1 MHFAQYYLDCLSQAS
16 YLIGDETT
24 GRAVLV
30 DPRRDIDEYVRDAE
44 AAGLRIELVV
54 ETHIHADF
62 LSGHLELARATGA
75 TVCFG
80 EAAETGFP
88 IRRLRDGE
96 RILLGGD
103 DGDGVTLTV
112 LATPGHTL
120 ESICLVIREHPAD
133 EVPFGVLTGDTLFVG
148 DVGRPDLLSAAGHS
162 PEDMAARLHHSL
174 HTKLLALPDATRVF
188 PAHGAGSACGRSLST
203 ETSSTIGDQ
212 RRLNYAL
219 QPMPEADFVRLVT
232 AGQPATPGYFA
243 HDAALNRDGHPLL
256 EPGPPVALT
265 LDEALAARD
274 RQGAALL
281 DCRPLTAYT
290 RAHLAGS
297 FHTSLDTRF
306 AEYTGSVVAPDTPIV
321 LLADPGAEQEA
332 RLRLA
337 RIGYDHVLGHLPDP
351 TAVLERCPALIRRS
365 RRIRSEQLVGEQ
377 GWLSDLPS
385 GGGGPVVEE
394 SAVEGPVVE
403 EMGGSEVSG
412 EVAGGVE
419 SADREP
425 GGGEPGRDE
434 PGRDELGGREPGGRE
449 PGRDE
454 LDGREP
460 CGGEPGGGEPGRG
473 EPVGRGAAGR
483 GAGGSWPGGV
493 QLIDVRNPAEYEAGA
508 LPGAR
513 NIPLAGLRHR
523 IGELDPDRPVV
534 LYCRSGNRSVIAAAL
549 LEAHGF
555 GDVCD
560 VVGGYEAVAADAA

>member
-30 DPRRDIDEYVRDAE
+30 DPRRDIDDYLHDAE
-44 AAGLRIELVV
+44 AAGLRIELVI

-62 LSGHLELARATGA
+62 LSGHLELARATDA
-75 TVCFG
+75 AIAFG

-96 RILLGGD
+96 RISLGAD
-103 DGDGVTLTV
+103 DTEGVTLTA

-120 ESICLVIREHPAD
+120 ESICLVIHEHPDD

-162 PEDMAARLHHSL
+162 PHDMAARLYRSL
-174 HTKLLALPDATRVF
+174 HTKLLTLPDATRVF
-188 PAHGAGSACGRSLST
+188 PAHGAGSACGRSLSS

-232 AGQPATPGYFA
+232 AGQPTTPGYFA
-243 HDAALNRDGHPLL
+243 HDVALNRDGHPLL
-256 EPGPPVALT
+256 DPGPSAALT

-274 RQGAALL
+274 RQGAVLL
-281 DCRPLTAYT
+281 DCRPSAAYT

-297 FHTSLDTRF
+297 LHTSLDTRF
-306 AEYTGSVVAPDTPIV
+306 AEYAGSVVAPGTPIV
-321 LLADPGAEQEA
+321 LIADPGTEQEA

-337 RIGYDHVLGHLPDP
+337 RIGYDRVLGHLSDP
-351 TAVLERCPALIRRS
+351 TAVLEHTPALTRHS
-365 RRIRSEQLVGEQ
+365 RRIRHDELALERPQPGDATEAGASAPGAPPAADAAAVGAPAPPAP
-377 GWLSDLPS
+377 D
-385 GGGGPVVEE
+385 GP
-394 SAVEGPVVE
+394 AADAPAPEGPTT
-403 EMGGSEVSG
+403 
-412 EVAGGVE
+412 
-419 SADREP
+419 
-425 GGGEPGRDE
+425 
-434 PGRDELGGREPGGRE
+434 
-449 PGRDE
+449 
-454 LDGREP
+454 
-460 CGGEPGGGEPGRG
+460 
-473 EPVGRGAAGR
+473 GA
-483 GAGGSWPGGV
+483 

-513 NIPLAGLRHR
+513 NIPLAGLSQRLT
-523 IGELDPDRPVV
+523 ELDPARPVV
-534 LYCRSGNRSVIAAAL
+534 LYCRSGGRSVIAAAL
-549 LEAHGF
+549 LEARGF

-560 VVGGYEAVAADAA
+560 VVGGYEAVAAAVG

>member
-16 YLIGDETT
+16 YLIGDKTT

-30 DPRRDIDEYVRDAE
+30 DPRRDIDDYLHDAE

-75 TVCFG
+75 AIAFG

-88 IRRLRDGE
+88 VRRLRDGE
-96 RILLGGD
+96 RLSLGPD
-103 DGDGVTLTV
+103 DGEGVTLTV

-120 ESICLVIREHPAD
+120 ESICLVIHEHPDD

-162 PEDMAARLHHSL
+162 AQDMAARLHRSL
-174 HTKLLALPDATRVF
+174 HTKLLTLPDATRVF
-188 PAHGAGSACGRSLST
+188 PAHGAGSACGRSLSS

-212 RRLNYAL
+212 RRFNYAL

-232 AGQPATPGYFA
+232 AGQPTAPGYFA

-256 EPGPPVALT
+256 EPGPPPALT
-265 LDEALAARD
+265 LDEALEARD
-274 RQGAALL
+274 RQGAVLL
-281 DCRPLTAYT
+281 DCRPLAAYT

-297 FHTSLDTRF
+297 LHTSLDTRF
-306 AEYTGSVVAPDTPIV
+306 AEYAGTVVAPGTPIV
-321 LLADPGAEQEA
+321 LLADPGTEQEA

-351 TAVLERCPALIRRS
+351 SAVLDRTPALTRS
-365 RRIRSEQLVGEQ
+365 SHRIRHDELDASPTGASLTGTGPGGVGGAGAGADATGAETA
-377 GWLSDLPS
+377 
-385 GGGGPVVEE
+385 GGGP
-394 SAVEGPVVE
+394 
-403 EMGGSEVSG
+403 
-412 EVAGGVE
+412 
-419 SADREP
+419 
-425 GGGEPGRDE
+425 
-434 PGRDELGGREPGGRE
+434 
-449 PGRDE
+449 
-454 LDGREP
+454 
-460 CGGEPGGGEPGRG
+460 
-473 EPVGRGAAGR
+473 AAPAHR
-483 GAGGSWPGGV
+483 SPI

-513 NIPLAGLRHR
+513 NIPLAGLPHR
-523 IGELDPDRPVV
+523 IDELDPSRPVV

-549 LEAHGF
+549 LEARGF

-560 VVGGYEAVAADAA
+560 VVGGYEAAGAGVG

>member
-1 MHFAQYYLDCLSQAS
+1 VHFAQYYLDCLSQAS

-80 EAAETGFP
+80 AAAETGFP
-88 IRRLRDGE
+88 IRRLTDGE
-96 RILLGGD
+96 RIALGGD

-120 ESICLVIREHPAD
+120 ESICLVIREHPDD

-162 PEDMAARLHHSL
+162 PQDMAARLHHSL

-232 AGQPATPGYFA
+232 AGQPVTPGYFA

-256 EPGPPVALT
+256 EPGPPAALT
-265 LDEALAARD
+265 LEEALAARD

-306 AEYTGSVVAPDTPIV
+306 AEYTGSVVAPGTPIV

-351 TAVLERCPALIRRS
+351 AAVLERCPALTRRS
-365 RRIRSEQLVGEQ
+365 RRVRYEELVGEQ
-377 GWLSDLPS
+377 SWSSVLAS
-385 GGGGPVVEE
+385 GGAEAVQSAGEKVPGGEL
-394 SAVEGPVVE
+394 
-403 EMGGSEVSG
+403 GGSEAGGSKAFG
-412 EVAGGVE
+412 EVWGGVE
-419 SADREP
+419 SADRE
-425 GGGEPGRDE
+425 
-434 PGRDELGGREPGGRE
+434 
-449 PGRDE
+449 
-454 LDGREP
+454 LDDRKQ
-460 CGGEPGGGEPGRG
+460 GGGEPGRG
-473 EPVGRGAAGR
+473 EPVDRGAAGR
-483 GAGGSWPGGV
+483 GAEGSWPAGV

-560 VVGGYEAVAADAA
+560 VVGGYDAVAADAA

>member
-30 DPRRDIDEYVRDAE
+30 DPRRDTDEYVRDAE

-80 EAAETGFP
+80 AAAETGFP

-96 RILLGGD
+96 RLSLGGD
-103 DGDGVTLTV
+103 DGEGVTLTV

-120 ESICLVIREHPAD
+120 ESICLVIREHPDD

-162 PEDMAARLHHSL
+162 PQDMAARLHHSL
-174 HTKLLALPDATRVF
+174 HTKLLTLPDATRVF

-219 QPMPEADFVRLVT
+219 QPMPEADFIRLVT

-256 EPGPPVALT
+256 EPGPPPALT
-265 LDEALAARD
+265 LDEALTARD
-274 RQGAALL
+274 EQGAALL
-281 DCRPLTAYT
+281 DCRPLAAYT

-306 AEYTGSVVAPDTPIV
+306 AEYSGSVVAPGTPIV

-351 TAVLERCPALIRRS
+351 AAVLERCPTLTRRS
-365 RRIRSEQLVGEQ
+365 HRIRYEELAGERSR
-377 GWLSDLPS
+377 WS
-385 GGGGPVVEE
+385 GGLRVAE
-394 SAVEGPVVE
+394 SVEG
-403 EMGGSEVSG
+403 G
-412 EVAGGVE
+412 AL
-419 SADREP
+419 R
-425 GGGEPGRDE
+425 GGEPADR
-434 PGRDELGGREPGGRE
+434 
-449 PGRDE
+449 
-454 LDGREP
+454 
-460 CGGEPGGGEPGRG
+460 RG
-473 EPVGRGAAGR
+473 VAGAR
-483 GAGGSWPGGV
+483 PDGV

-513 NIPLAGLRHR
+513 NIPLAGLRHH
-523 IGELDPDRPVV
+523 IGALDPDRPVV

-560 VVGGYEAVAADAA
+560 VVGGYEAVAAAAG